1 LSTLQRFLS
10 ASAASWVKIGFTVL
24 TQLLLVPVILSHWSV
39 EQFGCWLI
47 IQSFGAIMAIVS
59 SGHQIF
65 MGYEFLKVGDR
76 RREEMRTLFY
86 SALPYVF
93 GIAALELLALC
104 LLVAFGLIDTVFDGK
119 TMDPHLLHEARVSLV
134 LFSLS
139 NLLTATFGGLGGR
152 VVAPY
157 GAFPRFSWWATLLA
171 IVMALAQGVAVVLGA
186 DLLETVIVLILSG
199 FAVNTPIHLDLLRVF
214 RRVGLHPKAPDW
226 RLGLRNLLRSM
237 LIAAGAVLD
246 MGRAQGA
253 RIFLGALVGVA
264 EMTAFSTMRTL
275 SNLSLQGIGTIT
287 NPIMPEIMRFLRER
301 DSERTNATVGFVWF
315 FAVLLLSP
323 VLIAFQW
330 IMPVVFH
337 TWTRGKIA
345 FDPLL
350 FGLFSITLLIYSV
363 ARPSAAV
370 LQGNNLLKLQLI
382 ISITVSVIAI
392 AGIFLLTPSF
402 GIDGAATGLLLAEV
416 VGTALNVQFA
426 RRWLDEN
433 GIAFP
438 SALFGVCLTSI
449 GTAVLAIFAMV
460 YWRTAMP
467 AIMLVS
473 IALNCLIVIVF
484 LRNLPTVAVAKIRNF
499 TGRLLR
505 LAG

>member
-47 IQSFGAIMAIVS
+47 IQSFGAIIAIVS

-65 MGYEFLKVGDR
+65 LGFEFLKAGDR
-76 RREEMRTLFY
+76 QREEVRTLFY

-93 GIAALELLALC
+93 AIAALELLVLV
-104 LLVAFGLIDTVFDGK
+104 LLIAFGLVDTVFNGK
-119 TMDPHLLHEARVSLV
+119 TMDPNLLHQARVSLV
-134 LFSLS
+134 LFSVS

-152 VVAPY
+152 VVAPF
-157 GAFPRFSWWATLLA
+157 GAFPRFSWWQTLLA
-171 IVMALAQGVAVVLGA
+171 VVMALAQGVAVVLGA
-186 DLLETVIVLILSG
+186 DLLQTVIVVILAG
-199 FAVNTPIHLDLLRVF
+199 IAVNTPIHIDLWRTF
-214 RRVGLHPKAPDW
+214 RRVGLHPQAPDW
-226 RLGLRNLLRSM
+226 RLGLRNVLHSF
-237 LIAAGAVLD
+237 LIAVGAVLD
-246 MGRAQGA
+246 MGRAQGV

-330 IMPVVFH
+330 LMPMVFH
-337 TWTRGKIA
+337 AWTRGKIQY
-345 FDPLL
+345 DPAL
-350 FGLFSITLLIYSV
+350 FGLFSLTLLIYSI
-363 ARPSAAV
+363 ARPAAAV
-370 LQGNNLLKLQLI
+370 LQGNNLLKLQLL
-382 ISITVSVIAI
+382 ISIAVSVIAI
-392 AGIFLLTPSF
+392 AGIFLITPRF
-402 GIDGAATGLLLAEV
+402 GIDGAASALLLGEL

-426 RRWLDEN
+426 RRWLDAN
-433 GIAFP
+433 GIEFP
-438 SALFGVCLTSI
+438 WALFGVSLASI
-449 GTAVLAIFAMV
+449 GAAAAAIFAIV
-460 YWRTAMP
+460 NWRSATP
-467 AIMLVS
+467 AIVLVS
-473 IALNCLIVIVF
+473 VALNCLIAILF
-484 LRNLPTVAVAKIRNF
+484 LRNLPTVAVAKIRNV